1 MAGRALSWGP
11 ARTSFPRS
19 WHWHLEA
26 GGGRQPR
33 TTPVSCV
40 VPSSLASHTPKR
52 PVRDMLGSG
61 PFHRPGA
68 EAQREELSRVLAGL
82 CPGSVSPDKLH
93 PTVSPGCVRGGM
105 GGDG

>member
-1 MAGRALSWGP
+1 
-11 ARTSFPRS
+11 
-19 WHWHLEA
+19 
-26 GGGRQPR
+26 
-33 TTPVSCV
+33 
-40 VPSSLASHTPKR
+40 
-52 PVRDMLGSG
+52 MLGSG

-68 EAQREELSRVLAGL
+68 EAQQEELSRVLAGL